1 MMDRVVYCLSEK
13 KTKTT
18 VRIGGIDYAM
28 SGFESEEY
36 MHRVA
41 ILVDRK
47 ISDIERA
54 HPALSS
60 SQAAVLAAIN
70 LADELLKLR
79 EENEALDEKFNT
91 WRAEALEAAKP
102 RDTVAPQFANKAFV
116 KTH

>member
-1 MMDRVVYCLSEK
+1 MSENK
-13 KTKTT
+13 IKTT
-18 VRIGGIDYAM
+18 VRIGGVDYSM
-28 SGFESEEY
+28 SGLESEEY

-54 HPALSS
+54 HPALST

-70 LADELLKLR
+70 LADEVLKLR

-91 WRAEALEAAKP
+91 WRAEALEGAKP
-102 RDTVAPQFANKAFV
+102 KETGAVPLSKPQLA
-116 KTH
+116 KTYLKNR

>member
-1 MMDRVVYCLSEK
+1 MGENK
-13 KTKTT
+13 IKTT
-18 VRIGGIDYAM
+18 VRIGGVDYPM

-54 HPALSS
+54 FPALSS

-70 LADELLKLR
+70 LADEVLKLR

-91 WRAEALEAAKP
+91 WRAEALDSVKP
-102 RDTVAPQFANKAFV
+102 RDAGVSQIKPQAKPQLSKPYLKNR
-116 KTH
+116 